1 MTSSASA
8 PTSTSPTRFS
18 SRDNGAAYQRP
29 RRRGVEAIATAYCI
43 LGVDP
48 GSNCT
53 GYGLVRGNGDDVQY
67 LSSGTITAARATARH
82 ERLREIF
89 SGIDRVIREFQPTHV
104 AIEDVFYS
112 KNPKSALVLG
122 EARGAAIL
130 AATLAGVPVFEYSA
144 REVKQ
149 SVTGNGAADKSQVS
163 YMLGKILGLS
173 PLPAKAD
180 ESDAIAIAMCHAF
193 KRRDWSTK

>member
-1 MTSSASA
+1 MAASQA
-8 PTSTSPTRFS
+8 PRAPRST
-18 SRDNGAAYQRP
+18 A
-29 RRRGVEAIATAYCI
+29 VATAYCI

-53 GYGLVRGNGDDVQY
+53 GYGVVRTAGDDVQY
-67 LSSGTITAARATARH
+67 VFSGTIAAARATSRH
-82 ERLREIF
+82 DRLREIF
-89 SGIDRVIREFQPTHV
+89 SGIENVIREYQPTHF

-112 KNPKSALVLG
+112 KNPRSALVLG

-130 AATLAGVPVFEYSA
+130 AAAMAGLPVFEYSA

-163 YMLGKILGLS
+163 YMLVKMLNLREA
-173 PLPAKAD
+173 PERMD

-193 KRRDWSTK
+193 KRREWSVAK

>member
-1 MTSSASA
+1 MY
-8 PTSTSPTRFS
+8 R
-18 SRDNGAAYQRP
+18 
-29 RRRGVEAIATAYCI
+29 I

-53 GYGLVRGNGDDVQY
+53 GYGLVLGNGDTVSY
-67 LSSGTITAARATARH
+67 VSSGTIAPTKKQSRY
-82 ERLREIF
+82 ERIREIYA
-89 SGIDRVIREFQPTHV
+89 GIERVIRELEPTHF

-112 KNPKSALVLG
+112 KNPRSTLVLG

-130 AATLAGVPVFEYSA
+130 AATLAGLPIYEYSA

-163 YMLGKILGLS
+163 YMLVKILGLS
-173 PLPAKAD
+173 ATPQRMD
-180 ESDAIAIAMCHAF
+180 ETDAIAIAMCHAF
-193 KRRDWSTK
+193 KRRDWGGA